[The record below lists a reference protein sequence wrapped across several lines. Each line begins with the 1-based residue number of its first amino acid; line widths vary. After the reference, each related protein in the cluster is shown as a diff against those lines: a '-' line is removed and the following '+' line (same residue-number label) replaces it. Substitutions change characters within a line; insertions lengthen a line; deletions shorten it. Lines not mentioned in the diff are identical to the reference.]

1 MAAICLGLNV
11 LVVTVTHGSYYFPRL
26 DVLYWDATK
35 YDIMRIT
42 VIDILETSF
51 AHTS

>member
-11 LVVTVTHGSYYFPRL
+11 LVVAVTHGSYDFPRL

-35 YDIMRIT
+35 YDIMPIT
-42 VIDILETSF
+42 AIYIL
-51 AHTS
+51 